1 MLNEHNNLFKE
12 SIVGVLM
19 ADGDEDAVD
28 YATDIRDG
36 ARQFRERLNTYVEE
50 RVVEEYGK
58 VFDRLEKRADRLDGK
73 PIEFGDFIY
82 FGRCPDGSLQHS
94 DGLVYTHNSGG
105 ITNGI
110 IEFAEAYCRTGMALE
125 RGAEF
130 AALDFNA
137 AIEKRE
143 AESSEK

>member
-82 FGRCPDGSLQHS
+82 FGRCPDG
-94 DGLVYTHNSGG
+94 
-105 ITNGI
+105 
-110 IEFAEAYCRTGMALE
+110 
-125 RGAEF
+125 
-130 AALDFNA
+130 
-137 AIEKRE
+137 
-143 AESSEK
+143 